1 MRTTSNEIAARSKA
15 PLAMTVLALLLLV
28 SLLYAEKPM
37 KNAVESSSPTVI
49 SGDPYYQICGYF
61 GVSTTQM
68 EGWRAN
74 GIGIGEAIKIL
85 LLAKAAKVSPDEV
98 ARRRLT
104 PVPFAELAERY
115 RVHYSSISKEA
126 LKIRKNLDSGKFKG
140 LIPPATSYTPAL
152 ISTESFKKIE
162 PYKKGEHRE

>member
-1 MRTTSNEIAARSKA
+1 
-15 PLAMTVLALLLLV
+15 MTVLALLLLV
-28 SLLYAEKPM
+28 APVHAEKSN
-37 KNAVESSSPTVI
+37 KEVTASSPTVI

-98 ARRRLT
+98 ARKRLT

-152 ISTESFKKIE
+152 ISTEPFKMRIE
-162 PYKKGEHRE
+162 KEIKEKE

>member
-1 MRTTSNEIAARSKA
+1 MK
-15 PLAMTVLALLLLV
+15 VFLLLWILATTLGADTTTLKTEGSAPAIV
-28 SLLYAEKPM
+28 
-37 KNAVESSSPTVI
+37 
-49 SGDPYYQICGYF
+49 SGDPYYQISGYF
-61 GVSTTQM
+61 GVSTAQM

-74 GIGIGEAIKIL
+74 GIGVGEAIKIL

-104 PVPFAELAERY
+104 PVPFAEIAERY

-126 LKIRKNLDSGKFKG
+126 LKIRKDLDAGKFKG

-162 PYKKGEHRE
+162 YREKGEYRE